1 MRPTYE
7 SDEDRKNE
15 EEIIT
20 SILSVNRDGLSYRK
34 MPMSYRMDYSITE
47 GDGSF
52 PKVIAFV
59 EVKDKRSFKP
69 QYKNILCSTAK
80 WQSMVMT
87 YVSTSVPCW
96 YAVRISCG
104 GIGVIQAGARHHPF
118 EVRYGGR
125 TDRGDPE
132 DQHPCVLIPVE
143 KFRKPINIF
152 EEEEPWKQKKE

>member
-1 MRPTYE
+1 LRPTYE
-7 SDEDRKNE
+7 SEEDRRNE
-15 EEIIT
+15 EEIIKT
-20 SILSVNRDGLSYRK
+20 ILSVNRDGLSYRK

-69 QYKNILCSTAK
+69 HYKNILCSTAK
-80 WQSMVMT
+80 WQSMMMT
-87 YVSTSVPCW
+87 YASTSVPCW
-96 YAVRISCG
+96 YAVRIPCG
-104 GIGVIQAGARHHPF
+104 GIGAIRVTVRHRPF

-132 DQHPCVLIPVE
+132 DQHPCVLIPVGQL
-143 KFRKPINIF
+143 KKPIGIF
-152 EEEEPWKQKKE
+152 DDEKEEEPWK